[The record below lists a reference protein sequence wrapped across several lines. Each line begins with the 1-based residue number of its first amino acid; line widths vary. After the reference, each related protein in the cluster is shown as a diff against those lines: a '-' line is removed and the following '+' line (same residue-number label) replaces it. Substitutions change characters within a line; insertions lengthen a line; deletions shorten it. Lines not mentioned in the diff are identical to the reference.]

1 MKATIFL
8 DRDGVI
14 NELVGPSMNR
24 GPRNPSE
31 LKIRPDFRNFIAQVS
46 HLPAN
51 FVVVTNQPDISRGKL
66 FLQDNEVIKAAVLNE
81 LPPGTLYLEC
91 PHDNA
96 DGCICRKPQ
105 NGMIEAGL
113 QQLKADRSQS
123 LLIGDSW
130 TDILAGQSSNL
141 FTILLARS
149 GSYSQTSQ
157 GSAPELLKPDEIVE
171 SLVDLL
177 FSPTFIKFLS
187 K

>member
-1 MKATIFL
+1 MTKTIFL

-14 NELVGPSMNR
+14 NELVSPVFNR
-24 GPRNPSE
+24 GPRIPSE
-31 LKIRPDFRNFIAQVS
+31 LVIRADFRDFMAQVS
-46 HLPAN
+46 HLPIN

-66 FLQDNEVIKAAVLNE
+66 TPRDNEEIKTAVLRE
-81 LPPGTLYLEC
+81 LPEGTIYLEC
-91 PHDNA
+91 PHDNS
-96 DGCICRKPQ
+96 DECSCRKPK
-105 NGMIEAGL
+105 NGMIETGL
-113 QQLKADRSQS
+113 QLLNAERTNS

-141 FTILLARS
+141 STILLSRP

-157 GSAPELLKPDEIVE
+157 GSAPELLKPDELVE